1 MIQIRVGSRKSRLSL
16 IQANMV
22 IELIDKHFPD
32 VECVSV
38 PIITTGDKITD
49 KNLYDIGGKALFLK
63 ELEEQLLDKKIDIAV
78 HSLKDV
84 PGILPDGLSIA
95 AVLKRVDPRD
105 CLVSLKYE
113 SIDKIP
119 QGGIVGTS
127 SMRRKVIL
135 QQKRPDLRIVQFRGN
150 IDTRLD
156 KLQNE
161 EVDAT
166 ILACAGLIRAGLF
179 DPIYCYT
186 LEVEEM
192 LPAAGQGIIA
202 IQARDDD
209 QNMQDVCNK
218 INHLATWHLAQA
230 ERGFLSYLDASCR
243 TPLSAHAV
251 FTGDKIKANYML
263 SDIEGKK
270 IQYHQEWGTVESAP
284 EIGIRAAKL
293 LSSR

>member
-1 MIQIRVGSRKSRLSL
+1 
-16 IQANMV
+16 MV
-22 IELIDKHFPD
+22 IELIGKHFPD

-38 PIITTGDKITD
+38 PIITTGDKIID

-135 QQKRPDLRIVQFRGN
+135 QQKRSDLRIVQFRGN

-209 QNMQDVCNK
+209 QDIQNICNK

-243 TPLSAHAV
+243 TPLSAHAI
-251 FTGDKIKANYML
+251 FAGDKIKASYML

-270 IQYHQEWGTVESAP
+270 IQYHQEWGTAESAP

>member
-1 MIQIRVGSRKSRLSL
+1 
-16 IQANMV
+16 MV

-209 QNMQDVCNK
+209 QDIQDICNK

-251 FTGDKIKANYML
+251 FTGDKIKASYML